1 MGNLYLLLDIIKYMK
16 FCLYARN
23 KNQEILFRKIC
34 KILKTSG
41 HEADL
46 LVPKK
51 GKNNEGVFYPEE
63 MASKLIE
70 NRGIDYPQE
79 FARICKQ
86 YNNINRIIQSDRE
99 LNYFPEYFGDK
110 PVSREV
116 KLKYLVVFFLVFES
130 YIDTQKPN
138 CIIAEMVLGLMDG
151 IFYEVCNVN
160 GITYLGIRPSKTS
173 SGIVFCDTPF
183 DEPIGLS
190 EKIKNISGP
199 NNLLVSKAL
208 DISNRVVKRG
218 EDPHYMIRSARKH
231 RIFTLRAFNAG
242 LRILFDNTKFPIH
255 SIYQRKKLN
264 AFREV
269 FWKYRNIRGWSFD
282 DGIEIDQY
290 CQSQFVFAAHF
301 EPEASVHV
309 RAYDFSDQLGL
320 IKLISRL
327 LPPNS
332 ILIVKDHKGNQG
344 FRKATFYKQISH
356 LYNVKIVSP
365 SVNLRSLIQ
374 SSNGVITLT
383 GRIGL
388 ESLIDGVPVIAFGD
402 SFWTNLRHVYKPRSI
417 DDIKSVLSRLS
428 KEQSVAQS
436 AVTAQGKDLD
446 IDLAKLIIAYETS
459 VYPGSFIQGDKLFI
473 SDQNAYNYA
482 SAILNI
488 SNKFL

>member
-1 MGNLYLLLDIIKYMK
+1 MK

-23 KNQEILFRKIC
+23 KNQEILFWKIC
-34 KILKTSG
+34 KILETSG

-46 LVPKK
+46 LAPKK
-51 GKNNEGVFYPEE
+51 GDNKKGIFYPEE

-70 NRGIDYPQE
+70 SDDINYPQE
-79 FARICKQ
+79 FARICKK
-86 YNNINRIIQSDRE
+86 YKNINRIIQSDRE

-110 PVSREV
+110 PVAREV
-116 KLKYLVVFFLVFES
+116 KLKYLVVFFLIFES
-130 YIDTQKPN
+130 YIDLQKPN

-160 GITYLGIRPSKTS
+160 GIKFLGVRPSKTS
-173 SGIVFCDTPF
+173 QGIVFCDSPF
-183 DEPIGLS
+183 DEPIGLN
-190 EKIKNISGP
+190 EKIKKISEP
-199 NNLLVSKAL
+199 NNLIISKAL
-208 DISNRVVKRG
+208 DISNRAVKRG
-218 EDPHYMIRSARKH
+218 EDPHYMIRSSRKY
-231 RIFTLRAFNAG
+231 RIFTLRAFNAAS
-242 LRILFDNTKFPIH
+242 RILLDNTKFPIH

-269 FWKYRNIRGWSFD
+269 FQKYRNIRGWTFKG
-282 DGIEIDQY
+282 GIEIDQY
-290 CQSQFVFAAHF
+290 CQSHFIFAAHF

-309 RAYDFSDQLGL
+309 RAHEFSDQLGL

-327 LPPNS
+327 LPPTS

-356 LYNVKIVSP
+356 LYNVKVVSP
-365 SVNLRSLIQ
+365 SVNLRNLIQ
-374 SSNGVITLT
+374 TCHGVITLT

-402 SFWTNLRHVYKPRSI
+402 SFWTNLKQVYRPRSI
-417 DDIKSVLSRLS
+417 DEIKNLLLRLS
-428 KEQSVAQS
+428 EEPSVIRSVGAPQR
-436 AVTAQGKDLD
+436 QDLD
-446 IDLAKLIIAYETS
+446 IDLAKLIIAYEAS
-459 VYPGSFIQGDKLFI
+459 IYPGSFIQGDQLFT
-473 SDQNAYNYA
+473 SDKNAYNYA